1 MSGLQLTIPLV
12 EDVLNTIIKHD
23 PQADDHGMAMQYMAA
38 ITGFLLGHQDFNEH
52 QRTEFLNQLQAFSQQ
67 VCNDIVAQRAER
79 EAPPPAQD
87 AFGVWKPGD
96 Q

>member
-12 EDVLNTIIKHD
+12 EDVLNAIIKHD

-38 ITGFLLGHQDFNEH
+38 MTGFLLAHQDFSEH
-52 QRTEFLNQLQAFSQQ
+52 QRSEFLNQLRAFSQQ
-67 VCNDIVAQRAER
+67 VCDDMVAQRAER
-79 EAPPPAQD
+79 ETPPQQQE

>member
-12 EDVLNTIIKHD
+12 EDVLKAIIQHD
-23 PQADDHGMAMQYMAA
+23 PAADDHGLAMQYMAA
-38 ITGFLLGHQDFNEH
+38 INGFLLGHQNFTEH
-52 QRTEFLNQLQAFSQQ
+52 QRSEFLNQLRAFSQQ
-67 VCNDIVAQRAER
+67 VCDDIVAQRSENT
-79 EAPPPAQD
+79 APPPQQE

>member
-12 EDVLNTIIKHD
+12 EDVLKAIIQHD
-23 PQADDHGMAMQYMAA
+23 PRADDHGLAMQYMAA
-38 ITGFLLGHQDFNEH
+38 INGFLLGHQDFNEQ
-52 QRTEFLNQLQAFSQQ
+52 QRTEFLNQLQGFSEQ
-67 VCNDIVAQRAER
+67 VCNDIVSQRSSQPV
-79 EAPPPAQD
+79 PPPQQE